1 LGRLSGKTALI
12 VGAAHP
18 EGAAVAS
25 LFAWEGA
32 KVALTHDGQPGVA
45 ELAEEIRG
53 FGGEAVVVPL
63 DDAASS
69 SAWKS
74 AVEEAAKAFSS
85 IHILVYVAGGYRE
98 HDRERSLETETL
110 ASWERVLRTWTSSA
124 YLGIRSAAPAL
135 RREGGAV
142 VNVVSSSAVSPQAGS
157 SVAASEGAIRIL
169 SKSAAI
175 EHAKDGIRVNA
186 VVVGNLYADY
196 DKDVPAGRRGTPRDV
211 AHAVLYL
218 ASDES
223 AYVNGSE
230 LIVDGGSSAR
240 SRKDIVT
247 RRQAGEGALGQT

>member
-1 LGRLSGKTALI
+1 MGRLSGKTALI

-32 KVALTHDGQPGVA
+32 KVALTHDGQPGVT

-53 FGGEAVVVPL
+53 FGGEAVVVSL

-69 SAWKS
+69 SAWKR

-85 IHILVYVAGGYRE
+85 IHILVHVAGGHRE
-98 HDRERSLETETL
+98 HERSLEAETL

-142 VNVVSSSAVSPQAGS
+142 VNVVSASAVSPQAGS

-186 VVVGNLYADY
+186 VVIGNLYADY
-196 DKDVPAGRRGTPRDV
+196 DKDIPAGRRGTPRDV

-240 SRKDIVT
+240 SRKDIVA
-247 RRQAGEGALGQT
+247 RRHAGEGSLGQT